1 MAAAIAA
8 KPDIPVPMAATP
20 VHADPPPE
28 LAATAYTVTVGV
40 AGTGLLT
47 GSAAG
52 ANPTEG
58 DGEAAIA
65 AERSDESAE
74 RTDESAAESALGP
87 AVTVTVTVTGG
98 GLRSVPALTAP
109 DVAVTGRTR
118 CT

>member
-1 MAAAIAA
+1 
-8 KPDIPVPMAATP
+8 MAATP

-47 GSAAG
+47 GPAAG

-65 AERSDESAE
+65 AECAAERADESAE
-74 RTDESAAESALGP
+74 RADESAAESALGT
-87 AVTVTVTVTGG
+87 AVTVTVTVTGAG
-98 GLRSVPALTAP
+98 PRSVPALTAP
-109 DVAVTGRTR
+109 DVTCEIGPVAVAVTGRTSV
-118 CT
+118 T